1 MPYLEKLKMI
11 KKEKGLSNVTIA
23 KSGDVPLP
31 TVTRVF
37 NGQTLNATFETYVG
51 IAKGMGISLDELA
64 GLKSPSE
71 SPNLELLKEKDDKIE
86 QMMGYIKTL
95 RNDVNTLRED
105 NNSLRDD
112 NKSLRRGKFITI
124 GILAIVVIALFGY
137 IVYDLL
143 NGHLGVIRYGS
154 FH

>member
-64 GLKSPSE
+64 GLKPPTE
-71 SPNLELLKEKDDKIE
+71 SPNLELLKEKDDKIQ
-86 QMMGYIKTL
+86 QMTEYIKTL
-95 RNDVNTLRED
+95 REDEKTLREYVKSLRKE
-105 NNSLRDD
+105 NNSLR
-112 NKSLRRGKFITI
+112 RRKFIPI
-124 GILAIVVIALFGY
+124 GLLIILVIALLAY
-137 IVYDLL
+137 IIYDLL
-143 NGHLGVIRYGS
+143 NGHLGIIRY
-154 FH
+154 